1 MRNSLLFKLLGAF
14 ILVISIG
21 SLIIFFLVSRATQKA
36 FSLYTTRSGQVW
48 AQRLAPTLADY
59 YATKGS
65 WEGVDAFLKSSGLFE
80 TGMMSSAGPSPT
92 PQSGGGYGNGQGQG
106 RGMGFGR
113 QLGMSGMMGNMM
125 EQRLIVTDVR
135 GVVVCDTQ
143 SELNGTQL
151 PADQLEKGALVTV
164 GNDLVGTVI
173 VTPVNL
179 TGSSTPTGQF
189 LTSVNRSIVIAAL
202 IAGVIALLI
211 GAVLFSQITAP
222 LRQLNRAANA
232 VAHGDLSQ
240 RVVIHS
246 KDELGELGET
256 FNQMAVNLA
265 KAEIQRQHLT
275 ADVAHELRTPLAAI
289 QASLEGMLDGVLPLD
304 NDQITTIHAE
314 TLLLNRLIED
324 LRLLSLAEAGQ
335 LKLECRPIDL
345 GELIRQVA
353 EREKSLA
360 LQRGI
365 NLSVEIQDSL
375 PMVTIDADRIV
386 QVLNNLVGNALRYT
400 PQGGVISIRC
410 TAKTGATES
419 VEVSVTDSGAG
430 IPADVLPNVFDR
442 FYRADKS
449 RARASGGSGLGLAI
463 VRQLVEAHGGS
474 VEAESP
480 VFDVGMPNAYGT
492 RITFT
497 LPLIAKI

>member
-21 SLIIFFLVSRATQKA
+21 SLIIFLLVSSATQKA
-36 FSLYTTRSGQVW
+36 FNLYTTRSGQVW

-59 YATKGS
+59 YAAKGS
-65 WEGVDAFLKSSGLFE
+65 WQGVDAFLRSSELFE
-80 TGMMSSAGPSPT
+80 TGMMNSATLSLT

-113 QLGMSGMMGNMM
+113 QLGMGGMMGNMM
-125 EQRLIVTDVR
+125 EQRLILTDAQ
-135 GVVVCDTQ
+135 GVVVSDTQ
-143 SELNGTQL
+143 SKLNGTQL
-151 PADQLEKGALVTV
+151 TADQLEKGALVAV
-164 GNDLVGTVI
+164 GNDPVGTVI
-173 VTPVNL
+173 VTPLNL
-179 TGSSTPTGQF
+179 TNSLTATGQF
-189 LTSVNRSIVIAAL
+189 LASVNRSIIIAAL

-240 RVVIHS
+240 RVAINS

-256 FNQMAVNLA
+256 FNQMAANLA

-304 NDQITTIHAE
+304 NEQITTIHAE

-324 LRLLSLAEAGQ
+324 LRLISLAETGQ
-335 LKLECRPIDL
+335 LKLERQKTDL
-345 GELIRQVA
+345 AELVRQVA
-353 EREKSLA
+353 GREKLLA

-365 NLSVEIQDSL
+365 TLSVDIQDNL
-375 PMVTIDADRIV
+375 PMVNIDADRII
-386 QVLNNLVGNALRYT
+386 QVLSNLVGNALRYT
-400 PQGGVISIRC
+400 PQGGVITIRC
-410 TAKTGATES
+410 AAKAGS
-419 VEVSVTDSGAG
+419 VEVSVADSGAG
-430 IPADVLPNVFDR
+430 IPADALPNVFDR

-449 RARASGGSGLGLAI
+449 RARLSGGSGLGLAI
-463 VRQLVEAHGGS
+463 VRQLVEAHGGI
-474 VEAESP
+474 VEAQSP
-480 VFDVGMPNAYGT
+480 VFEVGTPDAHGT
-492 RITFT
+492 RIAFT
-497 LPLIAKI
+497 LPLMAEK